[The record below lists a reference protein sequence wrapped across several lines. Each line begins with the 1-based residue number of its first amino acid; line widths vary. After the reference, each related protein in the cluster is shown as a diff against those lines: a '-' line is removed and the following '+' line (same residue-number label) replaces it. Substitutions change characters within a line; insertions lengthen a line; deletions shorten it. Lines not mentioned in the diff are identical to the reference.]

1 MLWDVG
7 VRLATDLV
15 EPARGIIDYTC
26 VETRLAREK
35 KASSAEDGRAENL
48 HEKVRARKSS
58 FFDPIVT
65 FSAAGEAYARLIV
78 VWAAV
83 GGR

>member
-26 VETRLAREK
+26 VETRLAHEK

-58 FFDPIVT
+58 SFDPIVT
-65 FSAAGEAYARLIV
+65 FSVAGEAYAQLIV
-78 VWAAV
+78 VWGAV